1 MPTSSAAFERRKRN
15 ADAKGWHPFLGAH
28 VSIAGGFHRALE
40 AADALG
46 AGAAQIFT
54 KPGSQWRAKPLDPA
68 AVRRFHEVFAEL
80 GPFELAVHDSYLIN
94 LASVDPEL
102 RKKSIDAFLEEI
114 ERCEALGIPR
124 LVFHPGSHLGRGE
137 TAGLES
143 IADALRFCL
152 EQTAGYRTRLLAE
165 NTAGQGSNL
174 GFDLAH
180 LQFLLDALGRP
191 DRLRVCIDTCHLF
204 AAGYDFRTEDAY
216 ASLKNDLARTIGL
229 GSIDLFH
236 LNDSKQP
243 FASRKDRHEN
253 IGKGE
258 IGPEPFGFFLRDP
271 DFRSVPMV
279 VETPTQGDGHKRDLT
294 QLRRLSKAE
303 PLEEAPSKP
312 APKPPAPK
320 PTRKSPARK
329 APAPKST
336 RKSPMSQKERH
347 S

>member
-1 MPTSSAAFERRKRN
+1 MPSSSPASERRKRN
-15 ADAKGWHPFLGAH
+15 AEAKGWHPLLGAH
-28 VSIAGGFHRALE
+28 VSIAGGFHHALE
-40 AADALG
+40 AADGLG

-54 KPGSQWRAKPLDPA
+54 KPGSQWRAKPLDPG
-68 AVRRFHEVFAEL
+68 AVRRFHEVYAEL

-137 TAGLES
+137 EAGLES
-143 IADALRFCL
+143 IAEALRFCL
-152 EQTAGYRTRLLAE
+152 DTTAGYQTRLLAE

-204 AAGYDFRTEDAY
+204 AAGYEFRDEDAY
-216 ASLKNDLARTIGL
+216 AASKKELDRTIG
-229 GSIDLFH
+229 IAAVDFFH

-258 IGPEPFGFFLRDP
+258 IGAAPFGFFLRDP
-271 DFRSVPMV
+271 DFRSVPMI
-279 VETPTQGDGHKRDLT
+279 VETPIEGDGHKRDLT
-294 QLRRLSKAE
+294 QLRRLSRMTPPQAL
-303 PLEEAPSKP
+303 P
-312 APKPPAPK
+312 PKK
-320 PTRKSPARK
+320 GTRS
-329 APAPKST
+329 
-336 RKSPMSQKERH
+336 
-347 S
+347 